1 MSESDI
7 PKTLLQ
13 KLVSLWSSVIDK
25 TGGSTGNKWAIRTT
39 SVLAG
44 KDPSAPSGD
53 TQATITSA
61 DATKDANTTILA
73 VQHIDAT
80 GKIAPSPNVSAT
92 GELKIV
98 PGTSVTD
105 TPAMAVYTT
114 SITVTA
120 GKKSI
125 TIVTNSTFTG
135 TILGAVAE
143 ADTVYTFTASVGALL
158 GAIAIVV
165 TTGSCTVLT
174 TV

>member
-44 KDPSAPSGD
+44 KDPQSPVGD

-61 DATKDANTTILA
+61 DATKTSDTTILA
-73 VQHIDAT
+73 VQHIDAA
-80 GKIAPSPNVSAT
+80 GNIAPSPNVSAT

-105 TPAMAVYTT
+105 TPSMMVYSGNTT
-114 SITVTA
+114 ITA
-120 GKKSI
+120 GKKSV
-125 TIVTNSTFTG
+125 TIITNSTFTG

-143 ADTVYTFTASVGALL
+143 ADAVYTFTASVGALL

-165 TTGSCTVLT
+165 STGSCTVLT
-174 TV
+174 IA